1 MRCNLE
7 RQFSWLE
14 YLPVTQRVAGSSPV
28 RSAKYNKKALLKG
41 LFFILDIIH
50 HLLLSVG
57 EELTQLELSD
67 TFELEASEALLA
79 LDDAVPPD
87 DPTLA
92 LLATAVVDLL
102 GLTELLVEAPEDLL
116 LDVADVLT
124 ELETADAVVLLAA
137 LKVAVFEAVAVLA
150 DFAAAA
156 ASFCC

>member
-1 MRCNLE
+1 MGRQQPLRRCL
-7 RQFSWLE
+7 
-14 YLPVTQRVAGSSPV
+14 SPNTIK
-28 RSAKYNKKALLKG
+28 RPFLKG
-41 LFFILDIIH
+41 LFFILDLIH

-102 GLTELLVEAPEDLL
+102 GLTELLVEVPEDLL
-116 LDVADVLT
+116 AVDAVLDVADLLT
-124 ELETADAVVLLAA
+124 ELETAEVVVLLAA
-137 LKVAVFEAVAVLA
+137 LKAAVFEAVAVAA
-150 DFAAAA
+150 DFAAAAAA
-156 ASFCC
+156 ASFCCWAGNC

>member
-1 MRCNLE
+1 M
-7 RQFSWLE
+7 
-14 YLPVTQRVAGSSPV
+14 
-28 RSAKYNKKALLKG
+28 
-41 LFFILDIIH
+41 
-50 HLLLSVG
+50 
-57 EELTQLELSD
+57 
-67 TFELEASEALLA
+67 
-79 LDDAVPPD
+79 DDAVPPD

-116 LDVADVLT
+116 VVDVVLDVADLLT

-156 ASFCC
+156 AAALVAAALAAACC

>member
-1 MRCNLE
+1 M
-7 RQFSWLE
+7 
-14 YLPVTQRVAGSSPV
+14 
-28 RSAKYNKKALLKG
+28 
-41 LFFILDIIH
+41 
-50 HLLLSVG
+50 
-57 EELTQLELSD
+57 
-67 TFELEASEALLA
+67 
-79 LDDAVPPD
+79 DDAVPPD

-137 LKVAVFEAVAVLA
+137 LKVAVFEAVAVAA

-156 ASFCC
+156 AAALVAAALAAACC